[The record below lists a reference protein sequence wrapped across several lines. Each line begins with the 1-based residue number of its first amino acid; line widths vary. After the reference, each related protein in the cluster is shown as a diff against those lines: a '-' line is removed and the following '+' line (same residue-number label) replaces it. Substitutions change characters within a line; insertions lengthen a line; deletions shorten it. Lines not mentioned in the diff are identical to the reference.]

1 MDSRPAALL
10 SFISRKFI
18 CPCHYKYWCK
28 ITPRYFTVEGKFIFF
43 PFILKCKCLVII
55 LCIWLKITIS
65 VLLVFKLILFALSH
79 CSRRAKSWNCTRSAK
94 SWFIKEFVSFS
105 DLFIN
110 SRLVSSA
117 KWCTLLDITDRYKSL
132 INMINRRRSS
142 TDPWGNPWVI
152 SWKFQSCYT
161 CVLVPVCYEWMKPI
175 TGITFYTTVFQFC

>member
-1 MDSRPAALL
+1 MENKL
-10 SFISRKFI
+10 SVKEILGRSAVFWIVGQL
-18 CPCHYKYWCK
+18 PCLVLSVESLYVLVHSKYWCK
-28 ITPRYFTVEGKFIFF
+28 ITPRYFKVEGKFIFF

-79 CSRRAKSWNCTRSAK
+79 CTRRAKSWNCTRSAK

-161 CVLVPVCYEWMKPI
+161 CVLLPVC
-175 TGITFYTTVFQFC
+175 